1 MGAIQVLRWIIM
13 SMELVACVTG
23 FIYWHKVKQNYWK
36 WFPFYLLF
44 IVLAECVG
52 YTLSVNK
59 MKEANLA
66 FFNYFEIPVEFL
78 FFFWL
83 FHQSLKHT
91 KNNKLPVISTIIYA
105 IAWLTDIFYFSK
117 HKFGFYSF
125 SYTIG
130 NLLLL
135 VLILRYYVQLVTS
148 DEILSFRT
156 NMLFWV
162 SAGMLLYYLGTFPF
176 YGLTNTLAAHYK
188 QLYYSYIYV
197 MYTLNCLMYLMFTL
211 GFIWSNPNSKYSSS

>member
-1 MGAIQVLRWIIM
+1 MGTIQILRWIIM

-23 FIYWHKVKQNYWK
+23 FIYWHKVKRSYWRK
-36 WFPFYLLF
+36 FPFYLLF

-59 MKEANLA
+59 MQVANVA
-66 FFNYFEIPVEFL
+66 FFNYIEIPIEFL

-83 FHQSLKHT
+83 FHQSFKHT
-91 KNNKLPVISTIIYA
+91 KNNKLAPISTIIYVV
-105 IAWLTDIFYFSK
+105 AWLTDIFYFSK

-125 SYTIG
+125 SYTVG

-148 DEILSFRT
+148 DEILTFKT
-156 NMLFWV
+156 NMQFWV

-176 YGLTNTLAAHYK
+176 YGLTNTLSANYK
-188 QLYYSYIYV
+188 TLYYSYIYV
-197 MYTLNCLMYLMFTL
+197 MYSLNCLMYLMFTL